1 MRGNK
6 RWRAAIAGS
15 LLLHVGLFAA
25 ISLFWHW
32 DVMQARQPIYVEV
45 SMAELFAPVDGPA
58 GGGGQPERSP
68 DPERRQPSS
77 APAAPSQESFSE
89 QVPAK
94 AAATSTLS
102 PLAGSAGGGGTGTGG
117 SGGGTGGGHGSGTG
131 TGVGPGTGTGTGPTR
146 GPRIVVGERPDYPEN
161 ARAKGWEG
169 TVRLQILVNTD
180 GRVEEVRIVA
190 SSGYAELDQTAQRA
204 VRSWRFSPALKNG
217 NPIAAWATVPV
228 VFDLR

>member
-1 MRGNK
+1 MQGNK
-6 RWRAAIAGS
+6 RWRTAIAGS

-68 DPERRQPSS
+68 EPERRQPSS
-77 APAAPSQESFSE
+77 APPAPSRDSFSE
-89 QVPAK
+89 QVAAQK
-94 AAATSTLS
+94 ATTSTIL
-102 PLAGSAGGGGTGTGG
+102 PLAGSVG
-117 SGGGTGGGHGSGTG
+117 GGGTGGGHGSGTG
-131 TGVGPGTGTGTGPTR
+131 TAVGPGTGTGTGPTR

>member
-1 MRGNK
+1 MQGNK

-32 DVMQARQPIYVEV
+32 DVMQSRQPIYVEV

-68 DPERRQPSS
+68 EPERQQPSS
-77 APAAPSQESFSE
+77 VPPAPSMDSFSE
-89 QVPAK
+89 QVAAK
-94 AAATSTLS
+94 TAATSTIS
-102 PLAGSAGGGGTGTGG
+102 PLAGSAGGLGT
-117 SGGGTGGGHGSGTG
+117 SGGG
-131 TGVGPGTGTGTGPTR
+131 TGVGPGTGTGTGTGRGPTR

>member
-15 LLLHVGLFAA
+15 LLLHVGVFAG

-32 DVMQARQPIYVEV
+32 DVMQSRQPIYVEV
-45 SMAELFAPVDGPA
+45 SMADLFAPLDGPA
-58 GGGGQPERSP
+58 GGGGQPERAP
-68 DPERRQPSS
+68 DPLKTQSQPPVSGFS
-77 APAAPSQESFSE
+77 DQVAPQA
-89 QVPAK
+89 V
-94 AAATSTLS
+94 AATPAVNGVT
-102 PLAGSAGGGGTGTGG
+102 GSAIGSGGSGTGG
-117 SGGGTGGGHGSGTG
+117 SGGGTGGGHGSGKG
-131 TGVGPGTGTGTGPTR
+131 TGVGPGTETGPTR
-146 GPRIVVGERPDYPEN
+146 GPRIVDGGRPDYPEN

-180 GRVEEVRIVA
+180 GRAEDVRIAA
-190 SSGYAELDQTAQRA
+190 SSGYSELDQTAQRA

-217 NPIAAWATVPV
+217 SPVAAWATVPV

>member
-15 LLLHVGLFAA
+15 LLLHVGVFAG
-25 ISLFWHW
+25 ISLFWHC
-32 DVMQARQPIYVEV
+32 DVMQSHQPIYVEV
-45 SMAELFAPVDGPA
+45 SMAELFSPLDGSA
-58 GGGGQPERSP
+58 GGGGQPEHAP
-68 DPERRQPSS
+68 DPLKTQSQPPVSGFS
-77 APAAPSQESFSE
+77 DQVTPQAVVATPAVNG
-89 QVPAK
+89 VP
-94 AAATSTLS
+94 
-102 PLAGSAGGGGTGTGG
+102 GSAIGSGGSGTGG
-117 SGGGTGGGHGSGTG
+117 SGVGTGGGHGSGKG

-146 GPRIVVGERPDYPEN
+146 GPRIVDGGRPDYPEN

-180 GRVEEVRIVA
+180 GRIEDVRIAA
-190 SSGYAELDQTAQRA
+190 SSGYSELDQTAQRA

-217 NPIAAWATVPV
+217 SPVAAWATVPV